1 VGVGR
6 ALAIVVGVVVVVL
19 AVVIGAMVV
28 IVAVVIVAV
37 VMVAVLMGMSVAIS
51 LDGRF
56 AFAATAYRTHHST
69 SSSLILNSSPPVTCN
84 W

>member
-1 VGVGR
+1 MGVGR
-6 ALAIVVGVVVVVL
+6 TLPVVVGVVVVVM
-19 AVVIGAMVV
+19 AVVIGAM
-28 IVAVVIVAV
+28 VVIVAV
-37 VMVAVLMGMSVAIS
+37 VMVAVLMGMPVAIS